1 MQVLGTPDSGKCAAK
16 DKGVGRETESEGSQR
31 QTSCLTYRNW
41 MPRQSKE
48 GKVAKH
54 FSLPPDEF
62 ISWLHTINYVRNI
75 CAHHARLWNREIKI
89 VPSVLRFAR
98 DKVWISDPAQAK
110 RSKIYY
116 TLCMINYL
124 LQSVNP
130 NSSFSE
136 RLKQL
141 ISEYSPKISAMGFPE
156 NWKSEEIWK

>member
-1 MQVLGTPDSGKCAAK
+1 MKQRNKNSTIS
-16 DKGVGRETESEGSQR
+16 TGS
-31 QTSCLTYRNW
+31 SRN
-41 MPRQSKE
+41 
-48 GKVAKH
+48 
-54 FSLPPDEF
+54 
-62 ISWLHTINYVRNI
+62 
-75 CAHHARLWNREIKI
+75 
-89 VPSVLRFAR
+89 
-98 DKVWISDPAQAK
+98 KVWIPDPAQAK

-156 NWKSEEIWK
+156 NWKSEEI